1 MLRQL
6 MRSRIHSALTR
17 FANGDAA
24 CWRTTSAH
32 MGVRALLVIVG
43 TRLQDELLEK
53 TEAYRTFRHP
63 KAPGRPSLGAECGNP
78 VAERERL
85 LSLQIPPRNL
95 DRLARFDRARLPR
108 CWFSC
113 NFFACR
119 RIM

>member
-1 MLRQL
+1 MRRQL
-6 MRSRIHSALTR
+6 IRSRIHPALTR

-24 CWRTTSAH
+24 CWRTSAYL
-32 MGVRALLVIVG
+32 GVPAPLVTVG

-63 KAPGRPSLGAECGNP
+63 RAPGPSLGAQCGNP

-95 DRLARFDRARLPR
+95 DRLARFDRALLPR

-113 NFFACR
+113 NFFARR

>member
-1 MLRQL
+1 
-6 MRSRIHSALTR
+6 
-17 FANGDAA
+17 
-24 CWRTTSAH
+24 
-32 MGVRALLVIVG
+32 MGVRALPVIVG

-63 KAPGRPSLGAECGNP
+63 RAPGHPSPGAQRGNP

-85 LSLQIPPRNL
+85 LSLRIPPKNL
-95 DRLARFDRARLPR
+95 DCLARFDRAHLPR

-113 NFFACR
+113 NFFVCR